1 MISYSFNNN
10 AKINKNNLLDIFKNN
25 YSLEIIDHTP
35 ESTILGNIDMM
46 VDIDKKFIN
55 ILLYKEDINI
65 KLIKKYLLEN
75 YNEWSG
81 EKI

>member
-10 AKINKNNLLDIFKNN
+10 TNINKSHLLDIFKNN
-25 YSLEIIDHTP
+25 YSLDIIDNTP

-75 YNEWSG
+75 YNE
-81 EKI
+81 